1 MLDLTVCSSLSTV
14 SGAFCL
20 SLGCFWKVLVEESN
34 PLLNAHLANA
44 AKYTG
49 SKITQKYMSIVFAPY
64 SNLKNSK
71 VLLLYHFSHLHICLG
86 FSFPLRKKAFARLEM
101 TPFSKAGERHTLCL
115 HTLGV

>member
-1 MLDLTVCSSLSTV
+1 MFSAESFILSAYFMLDFTACSSPSTV

-20 SLGCFWKVLVEESN
+20 NLRWFWKMLVEESN
-34 PLLNAHLANA
+34 PLLKAHNAND

-49 SKITQKYMSIVFAPY
+49 GKATQKHMSIVFSPY

-86 FSFPLRKKAFARLEM
+86 FSFPLRKKALY
-101 TPFSKAGERHTLCL
+101 KAGNDTLL
-115 HTLGV
+115 